1 VSKKRDTDVYQHLL
15 RQMRGGVAYQLGT
28 SDRTDRVTTSVL
40 QAAVMQAAIELDAV
54 IELLEER
61 EHRRQSAEAPLSFVL
76 LGIRR
81 RLDFAAELD
90 SGMWDPDRPYVT
102 ASAAEFHPD
111 GVEAGMRAGREQDP
125 ENIGNTDVQA
135 KTATSVSDP
144 AANDGGAP

>member
-1 VSKKRDTDVYQHLL
+1 MSNTRDTNVYQHLL
-15 RQMRGGVAYQLGT
+15 RQVRGAAAFQLGARDRSDGVT
-28 SDRTDRVTTSVL
+28 SSVL
-40 QAAVMQAAIELDAV
+40 QAAIMQATIELDAV

-61 EHRRQSAEAPLSFVL
+61 EHQRQSAEAPLSFVL

-111 GVEAGMRAGREQDP
+111 GVEAGMREGVKQDP
-125 ENIGNTDVQA
+125 ENIRNPDVQA
-135 KTATSVSDP
+135 KTSQTHSATP
-144 AANDGGAP
+144 TNPGAES